1 MATKTLRHSKIEPAH
16 PGEFLRE
23 ITIPATGLSKSEI
36 ARRLHISRQTLHDVL
51 ACRQEVTASLAHRL
65 GKLFGDGPN
74 IWLGMQMEHNI
85 WKAARDM
92 KNELAA
98 IKPLRAA

>member
-1 MATKTLRHSKIEPAH
+1 MASKTLRHSKIEPAH
-16 PGEFLRE
+16 PGEFLRD

-65 GKLFGDGPN
+65 GRLFGDGPN
-74 IWLGMQMEHNI
+74 IWLSMQMEHNI
-85 WKAARDM
+85 WKAERDL
-92 KNELAA
+92 KNELAT

>member
-1 MATKTLRHSKIEPAH
+1 MATKIHRHPSIQPAH

-51 ACRQEVTASLAHRL
+51 ACRQEVTASLAQRL
-65 GKLFGDGPN
+65 GKLFGDGPD
-74 IWLGMQMEHNI
+74 IWLAMQMEYNI

-92 KNELAA
+92 KDELAA